1 MCGTGVNGWPDD
13 ELLARLDEVQLQ
25 GKDPPHRHLFALPAS
40 TQDMCAMHCS

>member
-25 GKDPPHRHLFALPAS
+25 GERLVQMHMRHCQLV
-40 TQDMCAMHCS
+40 TT